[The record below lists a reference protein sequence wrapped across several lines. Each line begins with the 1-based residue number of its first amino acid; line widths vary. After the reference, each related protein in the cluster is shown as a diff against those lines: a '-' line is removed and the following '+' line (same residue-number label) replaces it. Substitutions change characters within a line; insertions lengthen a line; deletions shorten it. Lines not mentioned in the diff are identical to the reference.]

1 MKANPVQMKSS
12 VFLFKGRDEL
22 QTGLLGRP
30 QSKWKLTG
38 QVNLRYSCRIAASLC
53 FFVHFHFNSA
63 FLHYCFY
70 FYIGPILTTTATML
84 KGNLAK

>member
-1 MKANPVQMKSS
+1 MQMKSS

-22 QTGLLGRP
+22 KTGLLTRP
-30 QSKWKLTG
+30 QSKWNLTS
-38 QVNLRYSCRIAASLC
+38 QVNLRSRCRIAVSPC

-70 FYIGPILTTTATML
+70 FYIGPILTTAVTMV